1 MADVTDPQPETVRVL
16 LVDDDPL
23 VRAGLRLLLGGEERL
38 AIVGEATDGEEVPDA
53 VAAHDPDVVLM
64 DVRMPRVDGIEATR
78 LLRGTGDGPAVV
90 MLTTFDADA
99 TVLEALRAGAAGYLL
114 KHAEPHQLVDA
125 VLRAATGEP
134 VFTADALRTLVAHA
148 RAETPGADAPAADPL
163 ADLGERERQVATA
176 VARGLSN
183 AEIAA
188 ELYLSTGTVKAEI
201 SAILARLGL
210 LNRIQLAVLAHE
222 HLSVQHPDD

>member
-1 MADVTDPQPETVRVL
+1 VADVTDPGTVRVL

-23 VRAGLRLLLGGEERL
+23 VRAGLRLLLGGEDRL
-38 AIVGEATDGEEVPDA
+38 AIVGEASDGDEVPDA
-53 VAAHDPDVVLM
+53 VATHDPDVVLM
-64 DVRMPRVDGIEATR
+64 DVRMPGTDGIEATR
-78 LLRGTGDGPAVV
+78 SLRAAGEGPAVV
-90 MLTTFDADA
+90 MLTTFDADT

-134 VFTADALRTLVAHA
+134 VFTADALRALVAHA
-148 RAETPGADAPAADPL
+148 RAEAPAAEAPAPDPL
-163 ADLGERERQVATA
+163 ADLDERERQVATA

-222 HLSVQHPDD
+222 HLAAPPDQG

>member
-1 MADVTDPQPETVRVL
+1 MADVTDPGTVRVL

-23 VRAGLRLLLGGEERL
+23 VRAGLRLLLGGEDRL
-38 AIVGEATDGEEVPDA
+38 AIVGEASDGDEVPDA
-53 VAAHDPDVVLM
+53 VATHEPDVVLM
-64 DVRMPRVDGIEATR
+64 DVRMPGTDGIEATR
-78 LLRGTGDGPAVV
+78 SLRAVGEGPAVV
-90 MLTTFDADA
+90 MLTTFDADT

-134 VFTADALRTLVAHA
+134 VFTADALRALVAHA
-148 RAETPGADAPAADPL
+148 RAETPAAATPAADPL
-163 ADLGERERQVATA
+163 ADLDERERQVATA

-222 HLSVQHPDD
+222 HLGAPPDPG